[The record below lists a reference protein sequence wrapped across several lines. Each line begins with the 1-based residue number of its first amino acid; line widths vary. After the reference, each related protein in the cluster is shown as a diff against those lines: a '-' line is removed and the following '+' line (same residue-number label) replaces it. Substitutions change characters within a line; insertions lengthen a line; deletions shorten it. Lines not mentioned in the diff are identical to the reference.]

1 MTGGTT
7 RFRRSFYLAMGNDE
21 LTTSRRRIG
30 RIGFR
35 TPRPARFGT
44 HDAVVLDLSLHGAGI
59 RHPSPIKL
67 GAEAILR
74 FHLEKQ
80 EHAMRC
86 RLIRSKVDM
95 EQHEDGL
102 VQTYRSGL
110 TFVGLEHEAASLR
123 EALRKRANRAI
134 MLQQANALAKEQQ
147 PEVDSHSSD
156 RIEIGFLAPWLKPK
170 PFVRCTLERGRKW
183 KMVRV
188 SRAEQPDDGFTI
200 LADESEA
207 DVKKLCKLFE
217 DGSAEQRHL
226 IQLFAH
232 LSLTE
237 TAEK

>member
-1 MTGGTT
+1 MT
-7 RFRRSFYLAMGNDE
+7 NDN

-30 RIGFR
+30 RIAFR
-35 TPRPARFGT
+35 SPRQARFGT
-44 HDAVVLDLSLHGAGI
+44 HDAVVLDISLHGAGI

-74 FHLEKQ
+74 FQLEKQ

-86 RLIRSKVDM
+86 RVVRSKVEM
-95 EQHEDGL
+95 QQHEDGL
-102 VQTYRSGL
+102 VQSYRSGL

-134 MLQQANALAKEQQ
+134 MLQQANALAKEIS
-147 PEVDSHSSD
+147 PEARSSD
-156 RIEIGFLAPWLKPK
+156 NIDLAFLAPWLKPK

-188 SRAEQPDDGFTI
+188 SKAEQPDDGFTI
-200 LADESEA
+200 LAEESEA
-207 DVKKLCKLFE
+207 DVQKLCRLFE
-217 DGSAEQRHL
+217 DGGAEQRHL

-237 TAEK
+237 TSGR

>member
-1 MTGGTT
+1 M
-7 RFRRSFYLAMGNDE
+7 SNDT

-30 RIGFR
+30 RIAFR

-44 HDAVVLDLSLHGAGI
+44 HDAVILDISLHGAGI

-67 GAEAILR
+67 GSEALLR
-74 FHLEKQ
+74 FQLEKQ

-86 RLIRSKVDM
+86 RVVRSKLEM
-95 EQHEDGL
+95 QHHEDGI

-134 MLQQANALAKEQQ
+134 MLQQANALAKES
-147 PEVDSHSSD
+147 SHEGDFGSSND
-156 RIEIGFLAPWLKPK
+156 NVELAFLAPWLKPK

-188 SRAEQPDDGFTI
+188 SKAEQPDDGFTI
-200 LADESEA
+200 LAEESEA
-207 DVKKLCKLFE
+207 DVQKLCRLFE

-232 LSLTE
+232 LCLTE
-237 TAEK
+237 TGDR

>member
-1 MTGGTT
+1 M
-7 RFRRSFYLAMGNDE
+7 SNDT

-30 RIGFR
+30 RIAFR
-35 TPRPARFGT
+35 SPRPARFGT
-44 HDAVVLDLSLHGAGI
+44 HDAVVLDISLHGAGI

-67 GAEAILR
+67 GVEALLR
-74 FHLEKQ
+74 FQLEKQ

-86 RLIRSKVDM
+86 RVVRSKVEM
-95 EQHEDGL
+95 QQHEDGI

-134 MLQQANALAKEQQ
+134 MLQQANALARESSHDA
-147 PEVDSHSSD
+147 DSPSSSD
-156 RIEIGFLAPWLKPK
+156 NIELAFLAPWLKSK

-188 SRAEQPDDGFTI
+188 SKAEQPDDGFTI
-200 LADESEA
+200 LAEESEA
-207 DVKKLCKLFE
+207 DVQKLCRLFE

-237 TAEK
+237 TGDR

>member
-1 MTGGTT
+1 M
-7 RFRRSFYLAMGNDE
+7 SNDE
-21 LTTSRRRIG
+21 LTTSRRRIA

-44 HDAVVLDLSLHGAGI
+44 HDAVIMDISLHGAGI

-67 GAEAILR
+67 GAEALLR
-74 FHLEKQ
+74 FQLEKQ

-86 RLIRSKVDM
+86 RVVRSKLDM
-95 EQHEDGL
+95 QQHEDGL

-134 MLQQANALAKEQQ
+134 MLQQANALAKEAL
-147 PEVDSHSSD
+147 PEADSLSSD
-156 RIEIGFLAPWLKPK
+156 SIDLGFLAPWLKAK
-170 PFVRCTLERGRKW
+170 PFIRCTLERGRKW

-188 SRAEQPDDGFTI
+188 SSAEQPDHGFTI
-200 LADESEA
+200 LAEESES
-207 DVKKLCKLFE
+207 DVKKLCRLFE
-217 DGSAEQRHL
+217 DGDAEQRRL
-226 IQLFAH
+226 IQVFAH

-237 TAEK
+237 TGE